1 MNAVNLTTLHA
12 TIKSQ
17 IESQF
22 PAVQTVEAYGR
33 PGEKISTPAIL
44 FELTGIDP
52 DNPSDIGTEQLVV
65 ILRFSTY
72 VVFAK
77 ETPGYLIEA
86 RSLAASLMAFINKKK
101 FGQQIMPAQ
110 IVNCEP
116 DDFSPE
122 IETYYTMR
130 IDWTHTAVLGADVW
144 IGTDILPV
152 DIYLSYAPYIGIPY
166 EPIYQKVTN
175 LPDPI

>member
-1 MNAVNLTTLHA
+1 MNAVNLTTLHS

-17 IESQF
+17 IEAQF
-22 PAVQTVEAYGR
+22 PSVQTVESYGR
-33 PGEKISTPAIL
+33 PGEKVLTPAIL

-52 DNPSDIGTEQLVV
+52 DSPSDIGTEQLAV
-65 ILRFSTY
+65 ILRFSAY
-72 VVFAK
+72 VIFAK
-77 ETPGYLIEA
+77 ETAGYLLQA
-86 RSLAASLMAFINKKK
+86 RSLAASLMAFINKKR
-101 FGQQIMPAQ
+101 FGQHIMPAQ

-152 DIYLSYAPYIGIPY
+152 NVYLSYVPYIGIPY

-175 LPDPI
+175 LPPPI